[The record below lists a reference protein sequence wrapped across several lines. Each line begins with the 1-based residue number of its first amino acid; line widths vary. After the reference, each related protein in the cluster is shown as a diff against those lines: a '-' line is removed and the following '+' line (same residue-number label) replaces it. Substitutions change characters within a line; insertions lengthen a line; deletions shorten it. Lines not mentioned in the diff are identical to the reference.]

1 MKKIIIRI
9 FAALISL
16 TVVYLAVCIVFARV
30 AVNKKTVNYLGNSYT
45 VCDYIPNL
53 CISPFSETAFG
64 DYDFV
69 NFCGISFAKE
79 DKNRNFIFVNEI
91 LGNIVFK
98 KDSYKIPDSP
108 SLENI
113 DKIIICSP
121 TEDSSKSIT
130 DKDEIKTLV
139 NYLQSVSDKVNSTNN
154 NNILIFAVSYYD
166 GGVFNLGSGLCFCKD
181 ENSKLYIDAFAGR
194 VEIPENIIKLLSE

>member
-1 MKKIIIRI
+1 M
-9 FAALISL
+9 
-16 TVVYLAVCIVFARV
+16 VYLAVCIIFTRV

-45 VCDYIPNL
+45 VCDYISNVSF
-53 CISPFSETAFG
+53 SPFSETGIG

-98 KDSYKIPDSP
+98 KDSYEIPDSP
-108 SLENI
+108 SIENT
-113 DKIIICSP
+113 DKIIICSRS
-121 TEDSSKSIT
+121 EDSTKIVT

-139 NYLQSVSDKVNSTNN
+139 NYLQSVSDKVNSTDNN
-154 NNILIFAVSYYD
+154 DILISAVSYYD
-166 GGVFNLGSGLCFCKD
+166 GGVFELGNGLCFCKD
-181 ENSKLYIDAFAGR
+181 ENGKLYIDSFVGR

>member
-1 MKKIIIRI
+1 MKKIIIRS
-9 FAALISL
+9 FAAIISL
-16 TVVYLAVCIVFARV
+16 AVVYLAVCIAFARV

-45 VCDYIPNL
+45 VCDYISNVSF
-53 CISPFSETAFG
+53 SPFSETG
-64 DYDFV
+64 IEDYDFV

-98 KDSYKIPDSP
+98 KDSYEISDSP
-108 SLENI
+108 SIENT
-113 DKIIICSP
+113 DKIIICSLSK
-121 TEDSSKSIT
+121 DSTKIIT

-139 NYLQSVSDKVNSTNN
+139 NYLQSVSDKRNSTNN
-154 NNILIFAVSYYD
+154 NDILIFAVSYYD
-166 GGVFNLGSGLCFCKD
+166 GGVFELGNGLCFCKD
-181 ENSKLYIDAFAGR
+181 ENGKLYIDSFTGR